1 MGSITISFIH
11 DPETNRKELWVD
23 YESSEDW
30 MPAEHERRHKQI
42 VRELVDQGK
51 LEPSMVDR
59 IHVRVEGEEMEVE
72 EIEENINLVPQST
85 KT

>member
-72 EIEENINLVPQST
+72 EIEENINLIPQST